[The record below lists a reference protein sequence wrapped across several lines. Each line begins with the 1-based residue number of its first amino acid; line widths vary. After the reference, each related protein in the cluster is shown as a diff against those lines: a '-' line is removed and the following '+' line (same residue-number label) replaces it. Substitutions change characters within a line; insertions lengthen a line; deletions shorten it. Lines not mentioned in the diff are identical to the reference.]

1 MVDTLP
7 CTHETKLL
15 EQLSTLTDQIAQGME
30 ALEAVTSRVEQM
42 ADVTATSEAVR
53 DEMLPAMAQLRQA
66 VDQAETITASSCWP
80 YPSYGQLLFGVR

>member
-1 MVDTLP
+1 MVGTLP

-42 ADVTATSEAVR
+42 EDVTATSEAVR
-53 DEMLPAMAQLRQA
+53 DKMLPTMAQLRQA
-66 VDQAETITASSCWP
+66 VDQAETITASSFWP